1 VGELSMMFHGFG
13 NSEES
18 RNGPWWFV
26 LPRRKLYVSKEGR
39 TSSCAQNIKFKV
51 DWSMNIN
58 WPGLIAKQKTMWK
71 QIYAVLAHLVAS
83 GKQLRG

>member
-1 VGELSMMFHGFG
+1 MMLHGFG

-18 RNGPWWFV
+18 RHGPWLFV
-26 LPRRKLYVSKEGR
+26 LPRRKLYVSKDGR

-58 WPGLIAKQKTMWK
+58 WPGLIAKQKPM
-71 QIYAVLAHLVAS
+71 YAVLAHLVAS